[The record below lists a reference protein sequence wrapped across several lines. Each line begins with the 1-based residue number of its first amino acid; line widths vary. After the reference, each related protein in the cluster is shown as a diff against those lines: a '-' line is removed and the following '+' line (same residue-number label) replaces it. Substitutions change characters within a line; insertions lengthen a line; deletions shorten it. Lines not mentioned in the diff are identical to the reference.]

1 MHKYFDLKENHMN
14 FLIFLFSKSNLDIFI
29 DKYIS
34 SYFFFLL
41 NQKKKYLQKKANRYL
56 YIYYYNDTYV

>member
-34 SYFFFLL
+34 SFFFSIKSKEEIFTKESKSLFIYILL
-41 NQKKKYLQKKANRYL
+41 
-56 YIYYYNDTYV
+56 